1 MRVGADHGEG
11 QLTKC
16 GGGVK
21 SLRVFIS
28 FSCEGKEIWRDTE
41 LYRCIAKRY
50 MNTYMDSHLD
60 IKIWRCIDKQI

>member
-11 QLTKC
+11 QLRKWG

-28 FSCEGKEIWRDTE
+28 FSCKGKEIWRDIE
-41 LYRCIAKRY
+41 PYRCIAKRY
-50 MNTYMDSHLD
+50 MNTNMDSHLD
-60 IKIWRCIDKQI
+60 IKI